1 MKIEL
6 HKQFRVPVDGLMP
19 IAEEI
24 LVQKEKKIRE
34 KAVGPYQ
41 QASDSSES
49 DD

>member
-1 MKIEL
+1 
-6 HKQFRVPVDGLMP
+6 MP

-24 LVQKEKKIRE
+24 LVKKEKKIKE

-49 DD
+49 DE